1 MQVSVRGYG
10 RSGKVRDNE
19 WEDVGSKVKG
29 FLQRSVTFMNTG
41 YREGNGLEGIKME
54 LGRPVRRPL

>member
-1 MQVSVRGYG
+1 MRGYG
-10 RSGKVRDNE
+10 RSGKVRDNA

-41 YREGNGLEGIKME
+41 YREGKGLEGIKME
-54 LGRPVRRPL
+54 LARPVRRPL